1 MSAVH
6 DKSLAFLIHKE
17 VFQIPKIDISQTK
30 NKNMWVTK
38 DNVYLESK
46 YMTVLLER
54 KKIQIQ
60 TRKDF
65 LNFLCVFI
73 FAYQIGKDS
82 KNW

>member
-1 MSAVH
+1 
-6 DKSLAFLIHKE
+6 
-17 VFQIPKIDISQTK
+17 
-30 NKNMWVTK
+30 
-38 DNVYLESK
+38 
-46 YMTVLLER
+46 MTVLLER

-82 KNW
+82 KDDKLPCHCRHR